1 MKKAI
6 ILLAILALLMTL
18 ATGCTKEE
26 EAVEFGWGTLDDEN
40 RYTNEFFEFSIELN
54 PDMTFLSPQEILNA
68 NPPYDENGE
77 EMEPIDISEIEDL
90 GAESVVQFVYGSLF
104 SEEDPGKFNSYIN
117 IYSESMRSIGETMNK
132 ENYVKNY
139 MDFSEYLYKN
149 SMIDVYVHPFEKVW
163 ISDRE
168 FAKGTLEIDYEEYK
182 VIQEMYAITKN
193 NYVLVI
199 MCNYTND
206 IEKEI
211 FDEMI
216 ASIEID

>member
-18 ATGCTKEE
+18 VTGCSKEE
-26 EAVEFGWGTLDDEN
+26 EAAEFGWGTLDEGN
-40 RYTNEFFEFSIELN
+40 IYTNEFFEFSIELN

-77 EMEPIDISEIEDL
+77 EMEPIDITEIEDL
-90 GAESVVQFVYGSLF
+90 SAQSVVQFVYGNLY
-104 SEEDPGKFNSYIN
+104 SEEEPGRFNSYIN
-117 IYSESMRSIGETMNK
+117 IFSESMQSIGQTMNK

-139 MDFSEYLYKN
+139 IDFSEYLYKD

-168 FAKGTLEIDYEEYK
+168 FAKGVLEIDYEEYK